1 MYEVKTENVYD
12 DFSKIKRMFDI
23 SNYSAKSNY
32 YNDSNALVIGKM
44 KDEMR
49 GVFYWRICC
58 IKAKN
63 VLDSSAWF
71 YWIWKRKRCK

>member
-49 GVFYWRICC
+49 GVFY
-58 IKAKN
+58 
-63 VLDSSAWF
+63 
-71 YWIWKRKRCK
+71 